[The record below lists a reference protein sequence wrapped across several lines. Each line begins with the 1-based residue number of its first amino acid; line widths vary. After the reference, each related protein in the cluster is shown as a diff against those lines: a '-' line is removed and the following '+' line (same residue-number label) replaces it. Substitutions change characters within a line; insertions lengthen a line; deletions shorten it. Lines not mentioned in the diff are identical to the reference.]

1 MIRDYQGK
9 CDCWERSIE
18 TSVEICLI
26 CMDMVFR
33 FFLELLSQLS
43 LFDTVDTA
51 LPACE
56 NPVWEGVSRPISDAD
71 LSF

>member
-9 CDCWERSIE
+9 CDCWERSTE
-18 TSVEICLI
+18 TSVETCPI
-26 CMDMVFR
+26 CMDMAFR
-33 FFLELLSQLS
+33 FLSELLSQLS

-56 NPVWEGVSRPISDAD
+56 NPVREGVSRPISDAD
-71 LSF
+71 LPF